1 MLELENTPLKDCF
14 ILKPSVFRDHR
25 GTFMESFSQRRF
37 EETTGLHLNFV
48 QDNQST
54 SKKGVLRGLHFQK
67 GEFAQAKLVRAVW
80 GKILDVVVD
89 LRPDSPTFKN
99 SFKVILSHENNLQLF
114 VPSGF
119 AHGFLTLSE
128 SSVFAYKC
136 DRYYNKAADAGV
148 IWNDPSLNIDWE
160 FPEDQLILSEKD
172 IQLPTFKKLAL

>member
-54 SKKGVLRGLHFQK
+54 SQKGVLRGLHFQR

-80 GKILDVVVD
+80 GEILDVIVD
-89 LRPDSPTFKN
+89 LRPDSPTFKK
-99 SFKVILSHENNLQLF
+99 SFKVVLSHENNLQLF
-114 VPSGF
+114 VPAGF

-128 SSVFAYKC
+128 HSVFAYKC
-136 DRYYNKAADAGV
+136 DRYYNQEADAGV
-148 IWNDPSLNIDWE
+148 LWNDPTLNIDWE
-160 FPEDQLILSEKD
+160 YPEDQLILSEKD
-172 IQLPTFKKLAL
+172 TRLPTFENLEL